1 MSSSKST
8 LAFYEGKTGGEK
20 KGGAGS
26 LTRPSRS
33 GGGGGEGGMLKP
45 PSALGLLT
53 GAAELEKPRSPIN
66 LGTGAELVLPDGQKR
81 NRRQALKTEIGLG
94 GGPPSGQQVQ
104 SDADTDASGA
114 STEGEQGEAKEE
126 EGVVAALLSQ
136 VESRMLLAD
145 AKAAR
150 QQEATVRLLEEAEER
165 NMRRMEA
172 QTEMLAR
179 AIQRL
184 QVAAPKPPKPT
195 ASALGALGKSLLG
208 YPATELEGM
217 EEQAAAGNGG
227 VDIASAFFESM
238 RVQGRCEAAMAARLQ
253 RSPVP
258 ERSRNEIMLLSH
270 TVDLLEG
277 VTGGKPAR
285 ELLVRRIC
293 GIFLAEQAGGDWSM
307 AEVLTPNLGVQVLP
321 QDVLHGVIRDSKRHA
336 ALYGGRAGKTEKGSA
351 KDDKEVKELRNKV
364 KQMKAELS
372 ALHKKVYPQHQK

>member
-1 MSSSKST
+1 
-8 LAFYEGKTGGEK
+8 
-20 KGGAGS
+20 
-26 LTRPSRS
+26 
-33 GGGGGEGGMLKP
+33 
-45 PSALGLLT
+45 
-53 GAAELEKPRSPIN
+53 
-66 LGTGAELVLPDGQKR
+66 
-81 NRRQALKTEIGLG
+81 
-94 GGPPSGQQVQ
+94 
-104 SDADTDASGA
+104 
-114 STEGEQGEAKEE
+114 
-126 EGVVAALLSQ
+126 
-136 VESRMLLAD
+136 MLLAD

-150 QQEATVRLLEEAEER
+150 QQQETVRLFEEAEER
-165 NMRRMEA
+165 SRRRMVE

-179 AIQRL
+179 AMQRL
-184 QVAAPKPPKPT
+184 QAPTAKPT

-351 KDDKEVKELRNKV
+351 KEEKEVKELRNKV

>member
-1 MSSSKST
+1 
-8 LAFYEGKTGGEK
+8 
-20 KGGAGS
+20 
-26 LTRPSRS
+26 
-33 GGGGGEGGMLKP
+33 
-45 PSALGLLT
+45 LLT

-81 NRRQALKTEIGLG
+81 RRKQTLKTEIGLG
-94 GGPPSGQQVQ
+94 GGPISGQEAQ
-104 SDADTDASGA
+104 SDADTVASGA
-114 STEGEQGEAKEE
+114 STEGEQGGEANDEE
-126 EGVVAALLSQ
+126 TEGAVAALLSQ
-136 VESRMLLAD
+136 VESRLLLAD

-150 QQEATVRLLEEAEER
+150 QQQETVRLFEVAEER
-165 NMRRMEA
+165 SRRRMVE

-179 AIQRL
+179 AMQRL
-184 QVAAPKPPKPT
+184 QAPTAKPT